1 MSQNYNNNQKK
12 SGVKEKKQEAPKST
26 AKTVTKGDVRNPLDN
41 RSEANRH
48 VMAGYVN
55 LARQNLYITLK
66 HIAHLLGDNSDVKE
80 DGMRNFAFLRNLNT
94 NALRSEKALK
104 VTRLLDKHFP
114 FLPGF
119 FEFSFKSEKNTAKA
133 EKKKMSSEKMVVT
146 PKMYKDT
153 IELIIDTLNA
163 MRNEFT
169 HNNPINSWDNDTLK
183 QQYIIA
189 ISLGLCFD
197 KARREAKTRFGFTDN
212 DLDFLT
218 NQEVKYRDKIGK
230 DGNPVYARDEKGKIK
245 YNNTTAIIVK
255 EERDEWYYSIKR
267 YADAKLL
274 EHRSVS
280 PDRCEPLLQEV
291 TNDGYRMSVLSDV
304 GEVFFISLFLHKR
317 YAKEMMDKLKVH
329 FDESLP
335 ENNTELPQS
344 ISDTLSKI
352 AQFEL
357 EREAIKR
364 KGDNETLHKIDKNIA
379 ELNDSKNSLI
389 AMWNADLVKKKEQ
402 ARNLQKKILF
412 EIMTLDRIRL
422 PKGRIESQSEDCALG
437 LDMLN
442 ELQRC
447 PRELFETLS
456 PTDQNKFRILPEEGS
471 DGMETLM
478 MRYSDRFPYFAM
490 SYIDQVNALGGMRF
504 QLSLGKYRY
513 AFYEKQ
519 CVDSES
525 ADRVRSLQV
534 ELNGFGKPSEVDKKR
549 HEEWS
554 TLIRE
559 FSTEISEDTLET
571 APYITD
577 HRPRYVVNNNRIG
590 LLWNDATSQP
600 LRNGIYLPEI
610 HKFESNPGKDVLAK
624 DADGKRSIKPAA
636 MLAPACWLSTYELP
650 ALLFLHFLTKDDAK
664 DDANKVQSIIRVKV
678 EAYRALF
685 KGIRDG
691 EITPQ
696 NHNEK
701 LASLKLSI
709 NDLPDKLRDYLKSKS
724 VDVGKKLDNHINT
737 AIDKM
742 FKAAEMR
749 LKKFKEVKKL
759 IGTKDNKIGS
769 DRHKSIKIGTLAS
782 ILAEEIMSMQNPL
795 GKKRMTGANYSAL
808 QSSLAMYPGYDAM
821 QRIFVSCGLIGGDY
835 PHPFLQKVMD
845 KKPNNLQDFYEEYWK
860 VKIESKNIWAVKDN
874 AIFYQD
880 RVRWQKR
887 NLQWY
892 KSLAERYLSQPVELP
907 RGLFD
912 EEICKQLSEQFE
924 DMKSLIDSTK
934 RHNTAFLITK
944 FFEKCKA
951 DSSQG
956 YYEFDRHYDYFDKLI
971 YKVDGNKLLP
981 QYLSE
986 SDRVAK
992 VKQFKKKKS
1001 TEVPAYINRKCEKI
1015 NKDVTKIPDKE
1026 LDEIQTAANA
1036 QIARM
1041 REQYDDNEKQIRR
1054 HKVQDIIIFLMSREL
1069 LLKVGKTDRN
1079 GNQIGNQW
1087 QRQDTYK
1094 LRDITPGGNE
1104 NILNLKLPFEMTLNV
1119 NGNEIKIRQED
1130 LKLKNYGDF
1139 YSFIYDDRVMSLL
1152 SSVVLTDNTIMRED
1166 LEEELMQYDLKR
1178 SDVFYIVHRI
1188 EKNVMPEL
1196 EKRLKDGSITQKVY
1210 EDARNSFRELL
1221 KYYQQANNE
1230 EREKLIQSRNAYGH
1244 NHYPDWLTDAE
1255 VRHAAESI
1263 LQHMTKVTGINPQ
1276 KQ

>member
-12 SGVKEKKQEAPKST
+12 SGDKEKKQEAPKST

-119 FEFSFKSEKNTAKA
+119 FESKFQLDNNGVCIEDENVAFKPIFA
-133 EKKKMSSEKMVVT
+133 T
-146 PKMYKDT
+146 PQMYKDT
-153 IELIIDTLNA
+153 IELIIDTINA

-169 HNNPINSWDNDTLK
+169 HKNPINSWNQATLLRQNDMAK
-183 QQYIIA
+183 
-189 ISLGLCFD
+189 SLIQCFD
-197 KARREAKTRFGFTDN
+197 KARREAKTRFGFTDK

-218 NQEVKYRDKIGK
+218 NLRIKFTEKKDA
-230 DGNPVYARDEKGKIK
+230 DGNILYKKDADGEYILDFRNRRIPEAMVP
-245 YNNTTAIIVK
+245 
-255 EERDEWYYSIKR
+255 RDEWHYSIKR
-267 YADAKLL
+267 IADIDLL
-274 EHRSVS
+274 KKRS
-280 PDRCEPLLQEV
+280 LQEEIAE
-291 TNDGYRMSVLSDV
+291 NLIDSKSKRGKKLSVLSDV

-335 ENNTELPQS
+335 RINTNVANFTE
-344 ISDTLSKI
+344 KI
-352 AQFEL
+352 
-357 EREAIKR
+357 
-364 KGDNETLHKIDKNIA
+364 
-379 ELNDSKNSLI
+379 
-389 AMWNADLVKKKEQ
+389 EQ

-456 PTDQNKFRILPEEGS
+456 PADQNKFRILPEEGS

-534 ELNGFGKPSEVDKKR
+534 ELNGFGKPSEVDKRR
-549 HEEWS
+549 HEEWG

-590 LLWNDATSQP
+590 LLWNDVTSQP

-610 HKFESNPGKDVLAK
+610 HKFESNPGKAVLAK
-624 DADGKRSIKPAA
+624 DADGKRIIKPAA

-650 ALLFLHFLTKDDAK
+650 ALLFLHFLTKGDEK
-664 DDANKVQSIIRVKV
+664 KVQSVICEKV

-696 NHNEK
+696 NHKEK
-701 LASLKLSI
+701 LNALNLKLTDI
-709 NDLPDKLRDYLKSKS
+709 PDKLRDYLKGKS

-742 FKAAEMR
+742 LKVAEMR
-749 LKKFKEVKKL
+749 LKRFREAKML
-759 IGTKDNKIGS
+759 IGAKDNKIGS
-769 DRHKSIKIGTLAS
+769 DRHKSIKTGTLAS

-795 GKKRMTGANYSAL
+795 GKRRMTGANYSAL

-821 QRIFVSCGLIGGDY
+821 RRIFVSCGLIGGDY

-845 KKPNNLQDFYEEYWK
+845 KKHPDNLLDLYENYWK
-860 VKIESKNIWAVKDN
+860 EKISDNDDWAWEDD
-874 AIFYQD
+874 IFHYD

-887 NLQWY
+887 NEQWY

-944 FFEKCKA
+944 FFEIYKA
-951 DSSQG
+951 DASQG
-956 YYEFDRHYDYFDKLI
+956 YYEYPRHYDYFDKLANERTRTRQLVAQYMSETERSARVRE
-971 YKVDGNKLLP
+971 YKADVDM
-981 QYLSE
+981 
-986 SDRVAK
+986 
-992 VKQFKKKKS
+992 
-1001 TEVPAYINRKCEKI
+1001 INRFIDDKVVNLSREIMGLKQVEAKKI
-1015 NKDVTKIPDKE
+1015 
-1026 LDEIQTAANA
+1026 ARA

-1069 LLKVGKTDRN
+1069 LLKVGKADRN

-1087 QRQDTYK
+1087 KDKEMYK
-1094 LRDITPGGNE
+1094 LKDITPGDKE
-1104 NILNLKLPFEMTLNV
+1104 NILDLQLPFEMTLNV

-1196 EKRLKDGSITQKVY
+1196 KKSLKDGSITQKVY

-1263 LQHMTKVTGINPQ
+1263 LQHMTQVTGIDPQ
-1276 KQ
+1276 QQ